1 MPVASRKLSPGEIIK
16 KERGTLFILQK
27 NEQASYWWVE
37 YDSYLENIIGG
48 KQGQLWLLSEKWAS
62 IFNALEKHITL

>member
-37 YDSYLENIIGG
+37 YDAYLENIIGG
-48 KQGQLWLLSEKWAS
+48 KQGQLWLLSEKW
-62 IFNALEKHITL
+62 LV

>member
-37 YDSYLENIIGG
+37 YDAYLENIIGG

-62 IFNALEKHITL
+62 IFNALEKHITP

>member
-37 YDSYLENIIGG
+37 YDSYFENIIGG
-48 KQGQLWLLSEKWAS
+48 EKGQLWLLGEKW
-62 IFNALEKHITL
+62 LV